1 MKKILLLSSIFLS
14 GLVSAQT
21 ANMPYSENF
30 DGTSVGSIPSGWV
43 GDKFMVMANN
53 HGVSGTQ
60 AISTEM
66 NASNM
71 ADTLTTPLIGPLT
84 ATSVVSLQ
92 YRIEENV
99 AVIYPQ
105 QTATLVTGD
114 QIIVQASIPAL
125 APNVWSTVTT
135 LNTTSNPALV
145 SSLSFTT
152 FSYNTSSSSFPLTGY
167 FVQLRII
174 VNRGAT
180 SASDYFLDIDNF
192 MVGNAPAGIKTNAAN
207 APSLSIFPNPSNGN
221 FTISLKNYQSSKQ
234 VDIAVYNL
242 LGQKVK
248 TLNAEGT
255 VNNSINVNSLGLE
268 KGLYMVEVRSGSEV
282 ANSKIQID

>member
-92 YRIEENV
+92 YRIAENV